1 MNINPSRVLDI
12 IQGVINIRGTVVPVI
27 DLRRRFELKDQDQT
41 DDTRIIIID
50 LGEEP
55 IGLIVDEVT
64 EVLKVNTDD
73 VQPPPRS
80 AVGGRADLLEG
91 VARVGE
97 RLIVLLKIESLL
109 SASERVVL
117 DDIRVEEGQEAAGA
131 EEEVASA
138 R

>member
-1 MNINPSRVLDI
+1 MKCEVDKRKEGEIGRVPQKTQFNSEVNSTSI
-12 IQGVINIRGTVVPVI
+12 S
-27 DLRRRFELKDQDQT
+27 
-41 DDTRIIIID
+41 ID

-73 VQPPPRS
+73 IQLPPRS

>member
-1 MNINPSRVLDI
+1 MKCEVDKRKEGEIGRVPQKTQFNSEVNSTSI
-12 IQGVINIRGTVVPVI
+12 S
-27 DLRRRFELKDQDQT
+27 
-41 DDTRIIIID
+41 ID

-73 VQPPPRS
+73 IQLPPRS

-109 SASERVVL
+109 SSSERVCWTTSGWR
-117 DDIRVEEGQEAAGA
+117 RVRRRPGPRRRSLQPVDPRGR
-131 EEEVASA
+131 S
-138 R
+138 